1 MLIDDLR
8 NNIKISLKEK
18 IKTRNSINY
27 SVYKN
32 ILDKAQKDAK
42 ENKCDVIAD
51 EYIIRAARKELKQ
64 NEVYKLFNVI
74 WNNDLGESE
83 ITVENDA
90 GFRAIIIGNTSGIKK
105 SRGYM
110 YLFYTNNDTE
120 SFPTIK
126 EIEHR
131 LRVVANQEILTD
143 KNANYFDWEQ
153 YGSLE
158 EQRKYFSE
166 IILNTT
172 K

>member
-1 MLIDDLR
+1 MTYLELAR
-8 NNIKISLKEK
+8 K
-18 IKTRNSINY
+18 IKSAY
-27 SVYKN
+27 
-32 ILDKAQKDAK
+32 
-42 ENKCDVIAD
+42 
-51 EYIIRAARKELKQ
+51 KELKQ

-74 WNNDLGESE
+74 WNNDLEESE

-90 GFRAIIIGNTSGIKK
+90 GFRAIIIGNTSGVKK

-110 YLFYTNNDTE
+110 YLFYTNDDTE
-120 SFPTIK
+120 LFPTIK

-131 LRVVANQEILTD
+131 LKVVANQEILTD

-166 IILNTT
+166 IILNTM
-172 K
+172 KR

>member
-1 MLIDDLR
+1 MTYLELAR
-8 NNIKISLKEK
+8 K
-18 IKTRNSINY
+18 IKNAY
-27 SVYKN
+27 
-32 ILDKAQKDAK
+32 
-42 ENKCDVIAD
+42 
-51 EYIIRAARKELKQ
+51 KELKQ

-120 SFPTIK
+120 SFSTIK

-143 KNANYFDWEQ
+143 KNVNYFDWEQ

-172 K
+172 KWWFTGMHE

>member
-1 MLIDDLR
+1 MTHNQWEQGKRLTIHNATKEQLKFMVRERELMIQDLT
-8 NNIKISLKEK
+8 KQLDEK
-18 IKTRNSINY
+18 QKT
-27 SVYKN
+27 
-32 ILDKAQKDAK
+32 LED
-42 ENKCDVIAD
+42 
-51 EYIIRAARKELKQ
+51 KELKQ
-64 NEVYKLFNVI
+64 DEVYKLFNII

-90 GFRAIIIGNTSGIKK
+90 GFRAIIIGNTSGVKK

-110 YLFYTNNDTE
+110 YLFYTNDDTE

-131 LRVVANQEILTD
+131 LKVVANQEILTD
-143 KNANYFDWEQ
+143 KNADYFDWEQ

-166 IILNTT
+166 IILNTL
-172 K
+172 KR